1 METIIID
8 GRKLR
13 DEILAKIKKQAVS
26 LSFQPIF
33 CDVLVGNDPVSVQY
47 VNMKAKTA
55 ESAGI
60 KFHRADFPETIS
72 AEKLISEIKKLNE
85 VPNMCGIIVQLPL
98 PESLDSRQILDAID
112 SRLDVDCLG
121 TIASE
126 KFYNGEI
133 NLGFP
138 TAFACMVILDS
149 LKLDLSNK
157 KIVVLGQGDLVGKP
171 VAYLLRL
178 RRFSVDTITRKT
190 PTRNASSIAD
200 AGGENKET
208 LIKNADVIISGM
220 GNGKYI
226 AGNMIKKGAV
236 LIDAGTSE
244 SNAGIVGDIDLESV
258 KDVAGFVSPVPGGVG
273 PVTVAMLFNNVLT
286 VAKNLPK
293 PCLGGSPKQGF
304 GNKTNE

>member
-13 DEILAKIKKQAVS
+13 DEILVKIKKQAVS

-72 AEKLISEIKKLNE
+72 AKKLISEIKKLNE

>member
-13 DEILAKIKKQAVS
+13 DEILVKIKKQAVS

-85 VPNMCGIIVQLPL
+85 VPNMCGIIIQLPL

-171 VAYLLRL
+171 VTALLKFRGL
-178 RRFSVDTITRKT
+178 NPKIITRKT
-190 PTRNASSIAD
+190 PARNASHSD

-293 PCLGGSPKQGF
+293 PCLGEPPKQGF